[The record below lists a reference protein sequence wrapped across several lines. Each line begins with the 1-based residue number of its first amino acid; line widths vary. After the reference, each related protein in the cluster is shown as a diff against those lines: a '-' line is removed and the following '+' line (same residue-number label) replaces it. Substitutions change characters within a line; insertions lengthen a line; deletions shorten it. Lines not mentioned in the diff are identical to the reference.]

1 MLDAWSREG
10 AEAIGR
16 RIRAFWLRKGFVVR
30 YWVVKQAADPR
41 FQSLP
46 RFDVR
51 TDMVNGF
58 PIRRLEAIK
67 SIAA

>member
-1 MLDAWSREG
+1 MHDAWSREG

-16 RIRAFWLRKGFVVR
+16 RIRAFWMRKGFVVR
-30 YWVVKQAADPR
+30 YWVVKQASEAR
-41 FQSLP
+41 FQGLP

-58 PIRRLEAIK
+58 PIRRLDAIK
-67 SIAA
+67 SVAA